1 MTKILIIGGGLAGLS
16 SAVFLSKAGYEV
28 EVIEASPNLGGRTRS
43 FVDEISD
50 TEIDNGQHIL
60 MGAYK
65 ATFEYLKL
73 IKSENLLTYQNSLEV
88 NFINSSQQIFSLKSP
103 NKFYPMNLIR
113 ALLNYNALNLREK
126 LHVFRFLI
134 NLFFKSS
141 DEESDLN
148 VYEYLK
154 NKKQTENI
162 IKSLWEII
170 GVGALNTSLHEAS
183 VKTFDNLLKKIFFT
197 DNLSST
203 LIIPEAPLSEIFVNP
218 AVRYF
223 NKNGINFSL
232 SEKVIKF
239 ECETN
244 SVKKVITT
252 NREISDFT
260 KLVLAIPPYAIKKI
274 NSSIPI
280 TDQNIEH
287 MTYSPIITIHLWEH
301 ENTFKHKFIG
311 LIDSPIHWIFNHG
324 DYVSIVISAADR
336 LVVKENEEI
345 FNEISDEISRFFPD
359 FNSKNIKYYR
369 ILKEK
374 RATIKSDNRNLSIR
388 NILSSNFNN
397 VFITGD
403 WTNINLPATIESA
416 VLSGKSLIQKI

>member
-16 SAVFLSKAGYEV
+16 SAVFLSKAGYEA
-28 EVIEASPNLGGRTRS
+28 EIIEASPYLGGRTRS
-43 FVDEISD
+43 FIDKISD

-73 IKSENLLTYQNSLEV
+73 IKSENLLTFQNSLTV
-88 NFINSSQQIFSLKSP
+88 NFINCSKHIFSLKSP
-103 NKFYPMNLIR
+103 NKFYPVNLIK
-113 ALLNYNALNLREK
+113 ALLNYNALNGKEK
-126 LHVFRFLI
+126 LNVFQFLI
-134 NLFFKSS
+134 KLIFKNSNK
-141 DEESDLN
+141 ESEQN
-148 VYEYLK
+148 VHQYLK
-154 NKKQTENI
+154 YQKQTENI

-170 GVGALNTSLHEAS
+170 GVGALNTSLNEAS
-183 VKTFDNLLKKIFFT
+183 VTTFENLLRKIFFT
-197 DNLSST
+197 DNFSST
-203 LIIPEAPLSEIFVNP
+203 LVIPKAPLSKIFVNP
-218 AVRYF
+218 AIRYF
-223 NKNGINFSL
+223 NENGINFSL

-239 ECETN
+239 EGESN
-244 SVKKVITT
+244 SVKKVITA

-260 KLVLAIPPYAIKKI
+260 DIVLAIPPHALNKI

-280 TDQNIEH
+280 TEQNIEH
-287 MTYSPIITIHLWEH
+287 LSYSPIITIHLWEH
-301 ENTFKHKFIG
+301 ESTFNHEYIG

-336 LVVKENEEI
+336 LVNKENEEI
-345 FNEISDEISRFFPD
+345 FEEISKEISRFFPD
-359 FNSKNIKYYR
+359 FNSNNIKYYR

-388 NILSSNFNN
+388 KNLSSNFNN
-397 VFITGD
+397 VFIAGD

-416 VLSGKSLIQKI
+416 VLSGKSILQKI